1 MRRFTVSGLVPCDP
15 IDLADR
21 LLDATAAPVIWPQIQ
36 ADAAEDGSVP
46 GWLEC
51 SVSPEDSEADAR
63 GGALHVRLRRA
74 SPMEVQERTGGD
86 LTVHRFLPATG
97 GCLWTVES
105 HASPRSGESWLHFVR
120 RRKHDQQRAMA
131 LVDTAASYFASL
143 L

>member
-21 LLDATAAPVIWPQIQ
+21 LLDASAAPVIWPQIR
-36 ADAAEDGSVP
+36 ASAAGEGMP

-51 SVSPEDSEADAR
+51 SVSDEEEAAP
-63 GGALHVRLRRA
+63 GSAALLVRLRRA
-74 SPMEVQERTGGD
+74 APMEVQERTEGGV
-86 LTVHRFLPATG
+86 TVHRFLPATG

-105 HASPRSGESWLHFVR
+105 HARPLPREPWVHFVR
-120 RRKHDQQRAMA
+120 RRKRDQVRAMA

-143 L
+143 R